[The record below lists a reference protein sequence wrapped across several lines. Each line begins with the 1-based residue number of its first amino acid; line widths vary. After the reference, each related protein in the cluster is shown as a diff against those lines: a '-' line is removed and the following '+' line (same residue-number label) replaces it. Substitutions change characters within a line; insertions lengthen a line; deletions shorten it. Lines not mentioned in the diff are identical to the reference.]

1 MAGTEWAPL
10 LAKSV
15 KLVRLEKSWEV
26 RKYPGKR
33 SPDAIDLSGI
43 TKREFVGPKFES

>member
-1 MAGTEWAPL
+1 MGAIIGKKCE
-10 LAKSV
+10 V
-15 KLVRLEKSWEV
+15 GEIREKLGGIIR